1 MCPMALTEVSNSV
14 SAIVYGSLNYSNPFG
29 LNASMLSNLFILLEH
44 INLCLRE
51 YFTGFLF

>member
-51 YFTGFLF
+51 YITGFLL